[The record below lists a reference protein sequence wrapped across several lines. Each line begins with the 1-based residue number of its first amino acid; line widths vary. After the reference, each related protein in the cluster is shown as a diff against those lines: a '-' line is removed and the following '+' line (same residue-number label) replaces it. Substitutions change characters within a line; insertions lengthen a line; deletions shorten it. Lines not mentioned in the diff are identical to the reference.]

1 MLQKLSSDLFLDSER
16 NIFQEAGGKL
26 SRNIQVCL
34 VLIKMQLAT
43 HSVVYLTRFKSLTM
57 CPCTVLG
64 DYTEMIKA
72 FTL

>member
-1 MLQKLSSDLFLDSER
+1 
-16 NIFQEAGGKL
+16 
-26 SRNIQVCL
+26 
-34 VLIKMQLAT
+34 MQLAT
-43 HSVVYLTRFKSLTM
+43 HSVVYLTSFKSLTM